1 MNSILKQLKE
11 YLAKTPKEVVQAE
24 LEEYSKKYNH
34 IGPTVDEYLQAVENS
49 KKKDKLMTESEV
61 MRYLISTKG

>member
-1 MNSILKQLKE
+1 MDSIIKQLKE

-49 KKKDKLMTESEV
+49 KKKDKLMT
-61 MRYLISTKG
+61 

>member
-1 MNSILKQLKE
+1 MDSIIKQLKE

-24 LEEYSKKYNH
+24 LEEYSKKYKH

-49 KKKDKLMTESEV
+49 KKDKFMTENEI
-61 MRYLISTKG
+61 MCYLISTKE

>member
-1 MNSILKQLKE
+1 MDSIIKQLQE
-11 YLAKTPKEVVQAE
+11 YLEKTPKEVVQAE

-49 KKKDKLMTESEV
+49 KKKK
-61 MRYLISTKG
+61 ISL

>member
-1 MNSILKQLKE
+1 MDSLIKQLKE
-11 YLAKTPKEVVQAE
+11 YLEKTPKEVVQAE

-49 KKKDKLMTESEV
+49 KKKEKFMTESEV
-61 MRYLISTKG
+61 MCYLISTKE

>member
-1 MNSILKQLKE
+1 MDSIIKQLKE
-11 YLAKTPKEVVQAE
+11 YIDKTPKDVLQAE

-49 KKKDKLMTESEV
+49 IKKQIKEYIDKTTKDVLQAE
-61 MRYLISTKG
+61 

>member
-1 MNSILKQLKE
+1 MDSLIKQLKE
-11 YLAKTPKEVVQAE
+11 YLEKTPKEVVQAE

-49 KKKDKLMTESEV
+49 KKKVKFMTDDEV
-61 MRYLISTKG
+61 MRYLISTKE

>member
-1 MNSILKQLKE
+1 MDSIIKQLKE
-11 YLAKTPKEVVQAE
+11 YFAKTPKEVLQAE

-49 KKKDKLMTESEV
+49 KKKDKFMTESEV
-61 MRYLISTKG
+61 MHYLISTKE